1 MDISLITN
9 FFKLKSYKNKII
21 IFLLNFLG
29 IVIVGYFAL
38 KISIYFL
45 TPNQYKDPIKDY
57 LFHSKIFYKLS
68 LSLSENEKIKKYL
81 HIQNLEV
88 LRALLNQF
96 LLPNENIKIELY
108 NSNFVKLIDIP
119 SYKESDKGLFKV
131 VKDLSLQKVLSA
143 GVGGYFL
150 KPGEY
155 GFEFSGI
162 NPVYYNNQIIGLI
175 EVKQIYDGPVI
186 IPKIYKE
193 LIKYAPIK
201 DIGNYI
207 VINSNYDTKLLKELI
222 EKKKIFK
229 SGKYI
234 LLKKYKDY
242 FFVYEIDLTKFLI
255 VFLSTYIFFAILYLI
270 LVWKYLFRKQVGTIN
285 ISKLS
290 KKLEPVPYIIFSE
303 DGQILAMNQ
312 DQWKNYIGSS
322 KKLRTI
328 FDFLKKLDLKDS
340 IRFYEN
346 HFKNLNSYK
355 EIPLKIKDRIV
366 KLKIYPIFNNIKIL
380 FLEDLTNVY
389 KCISKLKQEKSQLED
404 LINELKLLL
413 KTKNSKIAELKLQ
426 LYFLKKNK
434 DKENNK

>member
-108 NSNFVKLIDIP
+108 NSNFVKLIDIS
-119 SYKESDKGLFKV
+119 SYKESNKGLFKV

-434 DKENNK
+434 DKEK

>member
-1 MDISLITN
+1 M
-9 FFKLKSYKNKII
+9 
-21 IFLLNFLG
+21 
-29 IVIVGYFAL
+29 
-38 KISIYFL
+38 
-45 TPNQYKDPIKDY
+45 
-57 LFHSKIFYKLS
+57 
-68 LSLSENEKIKKYL
+68 
-81 HIQNLEV
+81 
-88 LRALLNQF
+88 
-96 LLPNENIKIELY
+96 
-108 NSNFVKLIDIP
+108 
-119 SYKESDKGLFKV
+119 
-131 VKDLSLQKVLSA
+131 
-143 GVGGYFL
+143 
-150 KPGEY
+150 
-155 GFEFSGI
+155 
-162 NPVYYNNQIIGLI
+162 
-175 EVKQIYDGPVI
+175 
-186 IPKIYKE
+186 
-193 LIKYAPIK
+193 
-201 DIGNYI
+201 
-207 VINSNYDTKLLKELI
+207 KELI

-434 DKENNK
+434 DKE